1 VQRVGSDIV
10 AAVARSSDDSSDYR
24 PPGPPDEEQKL
35 LLKKMQSIVAECA
48 NDLGIAAETIASK
61 KELSGVI
68 IGGNRE
74 SRVFNGW
81 RKDLIGDEL
90 ASLL

>member
-1 VQRVGSDIV
+1 MQ
-10 AAVARSSDDSSDYR
+10 AV
-24 PPGPPDEEQKL
+24 
-35 LLKKMQSIVAECA
+35 VAECA

-81 RKDLIGDEL
+81 RKDLIGDQL
-90 ASLL
+90 ATLL